1 MLINSGCP
9 NTTVFDYAE
18 SKSVSTPF
26 GAVVGQE
33 ALKEALLVVAADDGL
48 DGLLVSGEKGTA
60 KSTLVRGLAA
70 LLPDQRVV
78 ADCPYGCPPGDRGR
92 QCADCR
98 DRATYPVTTRSVPL
112 VTLPLGATRE
122 RVVGTL
128 SVSDALDGETSF
140 EPGLLA
146 RANRG
151 LLYVDE
157 VNLLDDHLVDVLL
170 DAAAAGENRVERDG
184 VSVAHPAAFTLVG
197 TMNPEEGD
205 LRPQLRDRFALS
217 VEVAGERDLERRV
230 DIIDDDLGSGDRE
243 PTGDHGR
250 RLRRARELLP
260 SVDLGEDRKSVV

>member
-1 MLINSGCP
+1 M
-9 NTTVFDYAE
+9 FDYAE

-128 SVSDALDGETSF
+128 SVSDALDGEASF

-157 VNLLDDHLVDVLL
+157 VNLLNDHLVDVLL

-184 VSVAHPAAFTLVG
+184 VSVAHPARS
-197 TMNPEEGD
+197 E
-205 LRPQLRDRFALS
+205 
-217 VEVAGERDLERRV
+217 ERRV
-230 DIIDDDLGSGDRE
+230 GKE
-243 PTGDHGR
+243 C
-250 RLRRARELLP
+250 
-260 SVDLGEDRKSVV
+260 